1 METGVSHHYNEAL
14 EADGAVRE
22 PYGPL
27 MEMME
32 RLGPGMLA
40 ERRARAGAKLR
51 ELGATFPLPGD
62 DAAKEDRILP
72 ADWVPRI
79 VPREHWKGLSAGLLQ
94 RGRAINA
101 WLIDLQDG
109 EGDVVPQEIV
119 ESSRF
124 RDRLRPLPDTAVP
137 HPIHVYGPDVVHLGD
152 GEYVVLEDNVRVP
165 SGVAYAEAIRQAGRA
180 VMPEVFDAYEVSGIH
195 GHYAKLRETLRLAA
209 PEGAGDD
216 PNVAIVTGG
225 RADSAFFEHA
235 RIARECGI
243 GLLTLNEC
251 RITNGE
257 VLTRANGRRVDV
269 IYRRV
274 DGGYVVAD
282 LPELEDAYRA
292 GKVGLAN
299 ALGVGVADDKAVFPY
314 VPEMI
319 RTYLGEEPLL
329 PNAHTLS
336 LADPE
341 ARAEALERD
350 PGGERADGQPR
361 RRRLLSALR
370 RGLQTRQGRP
380 IRPGRRRGLRRL
392 RLVPAAG
399 ERRRHRPR
407 SLRGPLLRPPA
418 PRDGERAQLRVPR
431 GERREQ
437 GVRGGALRPARRG
450 RPLSTARSG
459 STARS
464 CSWTTP

>member
-1 METGVSHHYNEAL
+1 MEIGVSHHYNEAL

-27 MEMME
+27 MDMME

-62 DAAKEDRILP
+62 AAAEEERILP
-72 ADWVPRI
+72 ADWIPRI
-79 VPREHWKGLSAGLLQ
+79 VPREHWTRLSAGLLQ

-101 WLIDLQDG
+101 WLTDLQDG
-109 EGDVVPQEIV
+109 EGNVVPQEIV

-137 HPIHVYGPDVVHLGD
+137 HPIHVYGPDVVHLGN

-165 SGVAYAEAIRQAGRA
+165 SGVAYSEAVRQAGRA

-195 GHYAKLRETLRLAA
+195 GYYAKLRETLRLAA

-225 RADSAFFEHA
+225 RADSAFFEHS

-243 GLLTLNEC
+243 GLLTLDEC

-257 VLTRANGRRVDV
+257 VLTKADGRRVDV
-269 IYRRV
+269 IYRRL

-282 LPELEDAYRA
+282 LPELEEAYRA

-319 RTYLGEEPLL
+319 RTYLGEDPLL

-341 ARAEALERD
+341 ARAEALERLREMVLKPREGYGGKGVLIGPEASPENIEEARRLVQKD
-350 PGGERADGQPR
+350 PTGFIAQECLDFSTHALDGSSDGSPAEAFVDLRAFVLPAVGYVMPGGLTRVAQAGTR
-361 RRRLLSALR
+361 VVNSSA
-370 RGLQTRQGRP
+370 
-380 IRPGRRRGLRRL
+380 
-392 RLVPAAG
+392 
-399 ERRRHRPR
+399 
-407 SLRGPLLRPPA
+407 
-418 PRDGERAQLRVPR
+418 
-431 GERREQ
+431 
-437 GVRGGALRPARRG
+437 GGSFKDTWVLEA
-450 RPLSTARSG
+450 
-459 STARS
+459 
-464 CSWTTP
+464 

>member
-1 METGVSHHYNEAL
+1 METRVSHHYNEAL

-32 RLGPGMLA
+32 LLGPGMLA

-62 DAAKEDRILP
+62 DAAEEDRILP
-72 ADWVPRI
+72 ADWMPRI
-79 VPREHWKGLSAGLLQ
+79 VPRDHWEKLSAGLLQ

-101 WLIDLQDG
+101 WLTDLQDG
-109 EGDVVPQEIV
+109 EGDVVPDEIV

-137 HPIHVYGPDVVHLGD
+137 YPIHVYGPDVVHLGD
-152 GEYVVLEDNVRVP
+152 GEYIVLEDNVRVP
-165 SGVAYAEAIRQAGRA
+165 SGVAYSEAIRQAGRA
-180 VMPEVFDAYEVSGIH
+180 VMPEVFDAYAVSGIH
-195 GHYAKLRETLRLAA
+195 GYYAKLRETLRLAA
-209 PEGAGDD
+209 PEGASDD

-243 GLLTLNEC
+243 GLLTLDEC
-251 RITNGE
+251 CITNGE

-269 IYRRV
+269 IYRRL

-282 LPELEDAYRA
+282 LPELEEAYRA

-319 RTYLGEEPLL
+319 RTYLGEQPLL

-341 ARAEALERD
+341 ARAEALERL
-350 PGGERADGQPR
+350 PEMVLKPREGYGGKGVLIGPEASHEEIEEA
-361 RRRLLSALR
+361 RRLVQKDPTGFIAQECLDFSTHALDGSSDGSPAEAFVDLRAFVLPAVGYVMSGGLTRVARTGTRVVNSSA
-370 RGLQTRQGRP
+370 
-380 IRPGRRRGLRRL
+380 
-392 RLVPAAG
+392 
-399 ERRRHRPR
+399 
-407 SLRGPLLRPPA
+407 
-418 PRDGERAQLRVPR
+418 
-431 GERREQ
+431 
-437 GVRGGALRPARRG
+437 GGSFKDTWVLEA
-450 RPLSTARSG
+450 
-459 STARS
+459 
-464 CSWTTP
+464 